1 MVEVSKKKLLNSEH
15 SQASSL
21 RLCYSRL
28 TINQF
33 RRLNMKAAFLI
44 LSLSLASSFAHA
56 TPCQNLSVI
65 EKAAESA
72 YTKKETPH
80 AGAINFMGTTKAGD
94 KDKWQVDV
102 SVNEECLSTAIIY
115 TKAGTCK
122 VLNAISL
129 GLGEGACG

>member
-1 MVEVSKKKLLNSEH
+1 MKVVFFAMALTLVSSVSH
-15 SQASSL
+15 
-21 RLCYSRL
+21 
-28 TINQF
+28 
-33 RRLNMKAAFLI
+33 AA
-44 LSLSLASSFAHA
+44 
-56 TPCQNLSVI
+56 TCQDISVI

-80 AGAINFMGTTKAGD
+80 AGAVNFMGTTKAGD